1 MNTVKYDFSQFKD
14 ILFTMKSRDYPGS
27 SDLAALKKELNKFF
41 KDSECKEVLYTNNT
55 DKMFFGAKVIAMI
68 DADDIY
74 EYLVEEEPERIS
86 KYIIELDSHLFD
98 PILDLSEEEL
108 LAIII
113 HEVGHIVGDTEPM
126 ENARNALNAYL
137 ASNKTHIKISQSI
150 HYKEI
155 LAYGLK
161 DYLSKTR
168 SMFYTSNASEIYA
181 DEFAR
186 AYGLGE
192 ALGSAYD
199 KITKNNI
206 KLYEN
211 SEISKFITF
220 GWTLSI
226 YANMKIRRV
235 GAIRTLMRAKQL
247 TGSKLEIMEMDNVI
261 RRIKRIDDDMILE
274 STGSNDSL
282 RLKIKAK
289 MKKARINNLRT
300 IDGTFFELNMQIR
313 NVEDENDALYLMRQ
327 INNSIAIIEEYR
339 SNEDLDEFE
348 RKKWDDALKR
358 FIQLRENLSSTVT
371 YKNNY
376 AMIIQYP
383 DIVENRY

>member
-1 MNTVKYDFSQFKD
+1 
-14 ILFTMKSRDYPGS
+14 
-27 SDLAALKKELNKFF
+27 
-41 KDSECKEVLYTNNT
+41 
-55 DKMFFGAKVIAMI
+55 MFFGAKVIAMI

-192 ALGSAYD
+192 ALGGAYD

-226 YANMKIRRV
+226 YSNMKIRRV

-313 NVEDENDALYLMRQ
+313 NVEDENDAIYLMRQ